1 MAPSVRLAPRS
12 ALHRLPVPDALVRFL
27 AEQGLDCATLR
38 GSCADPE
45 LGERLARLGLEP
57 GDDLRIV
64 EPPAAGAAAEDPWDL
79 QPGARLVTVSHR
91 LRVRSGGPVAAV
103 EAWLVE
109 RHGCAP
115 AGEDGGALQRV
126 CEPSGS
132 SSLTLRGARLET
144 LEQALTLE
152 DYLRRRT
159 TIAQWVPR
167 AGRGA
172 RDENAD
178 HLLSIARRLSGGDEE
193 RAQEAVRDHRR
204 HVRREEQLINEAAA
218 LPPARRPAP

>member
-38 GSCADPE
+38 GSCSDPE

-152 DYLRRRT
+152 DLVGILSAGRVEHPDLALR
-159 TIAQWVPR
+159 AR
-167 AGRGA
+167 AGTPR
-172 RDENAD
+172 
-178 HLLSIARRLSGGDEE
+178 SGFFEVE
-193 RAQEAVRDHRR
+193 SVLAMAYLVQEA
-204 HVRREEQLINEAAA
+204 
-218 LPPARRPAP
+218 P

>member
-152 DYLRRRT
+152 DLVGILSAGRVEHPDLARR
-159 TIAQWVPR
+159 AR
-167 AGRGA
+167 AGTPR
-172 RDENAD
+172 
-178 HLLSIARRLSGGDEE
+178 SGFFEVE
-193 RAQEAVRDHRR
+193 SVLAMAYLVQEA
-204 HVRREEQLINEAAA
+204 
-218 LPPARRPAP
+218 P

>member
-38 GSCADPE
+38 GSCANPE

-152 DYLRRRT
+152 DLVG
-159 TIAQWVPR
+159 ILS
-167 AGRGA
+167 AGRVEHPDLALRA
-172 RDENAD
+172 RTGTP
-178 HLLSIARRLSGGDEE
+178 RSGFFEVE
-193 RAQEAVRDHRR
+193 SVLAMAYLVQEA
-204 HVRREEQLINEAAA
+204 
-218 LPPARRPAP
+218 P